1 MPNRQAASAPV
12 LARGQGVVYRE
23 LPCRSLLNRST
34 SRRMPFTWTINPYR
48 GCEFGCRYCYA
59 RYTHEFMGLED
70 PHLFETEIFAKTNAS
85 DALARDLARLKD
97 PGSGI
102 AMGTA
107 TDPYQP
113 AERKALVTRGI
124 LELLARSEDA
134 RGIRFSITT
143 KSDLVTR
150 DLDVLREIGRRMRLS
165 VNITITTLNRRLSR
179 ILEPRAPRPGR
190 RLLAVKALAEA
201 GIRTG
206 VFIMPVLPGITDRP
220 ASLEAIASA
229 ASRAGA
235 STIAHQVLF
244 LMSSAKRSFYP
255 FLSERFPRLLAG
267 YRRTYALSAYNTA
280 AYRKRID
287 LLMESL
293 RKRYDLDGRSDPDRA
308 PGRRPD
314 LQMSLAFRE

>member
-1 MPNRQAASAPV
+1 MPTRQASAAPV
-12 LARGQGVVYRE
+12 MARGRGVVYRE
-23 LPCRSLLNRST
+23 IPCQSLLNRCT
-34 SRRMPFTWTINPYR
+34 SPRMPFTWTINPYR

-59 RYTHEFMGLED
+59 RYTHEYMGLED
-70 PHLFETEIFAKTNAS
+70 PRLFETEIFAKTNA
-85 DALARDLARLKD
+85 AQVLAKDLARLRD
-97 PGSGI
+97 AGSGI
-102 AMGTA
+102 ALGTA

-113 AERKALVTRGI
+113 AERKALVTRRI

-150 DLDVLREIGRRMRLS
+150 DIDCLREIGLRMPLS

-179 ILEPRAPRPGR
+179 TMEPRAPRPAR
-190 RLLAVKALAEA
+190 RLLAVRALARA

-229 ASRAGA
+229 AARAGA
-235 STIAHQVLF
+235 SHLAHQVLF

-255 FLSERFPRLLAG
+255 FLEERFPRLLAR

-280 AYRKRID
+280 AYRQRID
-287 LLMESL
+287 ALMESL
-293 RKRYDLDGRSDPDRA
+293 KKRYDLDRGSEIADAPDTPRDPQLR
-308 PGRRPD
+308 
-314 LQMSLAFRE
+314 LAFRE

>member
-1 MPNRQAASAPV
+1 MPTPQASAAPV
-12 LARGQGVVYRE
+12 LATGPGVVYKD
-23 LPCRSLLNRST
+23 LPCRTLLNRST

-48 GCEFGCRYCYA
+48 GCEFGCSYCYA
-59 RYTHEFMGLED
+59 RYTHEYMGLED
-70 PHLFETEIFAKTNAS
+70 PRLFETEIFAKTNAAN
-85 DALARDLARLKD
+85 ALARDLARLRD
-97 PGSGI
+97 AGSGI
-102 AMGTA
+102 ALGTA

-124 LELLARSEDA
+124 LELLAHSEDA
-134 RGIRFSITT
+134 RGIRFSVTT

-150 DLDVLREIGRRMRLS
+150 DIDCLLEMSRRMQLS

-179 ILEPRAPRPGR
+179 TMEPRAPRPAR
-190 RLLAVKALAEA
+190 RLLAVKAMAEA

-235 STIAHQVLF
+235 SYLAHQVLF

-255 FLSERFPRLLAG
+255 FLAERFPRLLSR

-280 AYRKRID
+280 AYRQRID
-287 LLMESL
+287 TLMGSL
-293 RKRYDLDGRSDPDRA
+293 KKRYDLARGDDPDGEPVRTRD
-308 PGRRPD
+308 PQ
-314 LQMSLAFRE
+314 LSLAFQE